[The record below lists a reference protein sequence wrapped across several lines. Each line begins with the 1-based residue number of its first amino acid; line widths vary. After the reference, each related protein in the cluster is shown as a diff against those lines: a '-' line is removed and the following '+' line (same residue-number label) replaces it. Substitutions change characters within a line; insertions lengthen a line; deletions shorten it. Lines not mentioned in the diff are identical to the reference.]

1 MPVQY
6 LVLGVGTG
14 IGVGVGVNTG
24 FSDVAADA
32 WYVEAAFWC
41 RENGIMS
48 GTSGTTF
55 SSNTTMTRAM
65 LAAVIYR
72 VAGSP
77 SVTGN
82 ADFSDVAAGAYYNS
96 AVSWAS
102 ANSIISGYGNRL
114 FGSIAIQ

>member
-48 GTSGTTF
+48 GTSGTAF
-55 SSNTTMTRAM
+55 SPNTTMT
-65 LAAVIYR
+65 
-72 VAGSP
+72 P
-77 SVTGN
+77 
-82 ADFSDVAAGAYYNS
+82 
-96 AVSWAS
+96 
-102 ANSIISGYGNRL
+102 
-114 FGSIAIQ
+114 